1 MKLTEKDI
9 LQGLKDLRLTEQE
22 RALMR
27 SELSAYADLHSMP
40 SVEATPFNSLAFL
53 GNIFAHSRVLVAGTL
68 AFVLVIT
75 GSSATALAA
84 EKAVPGDVLYG
95 VKVLVN
101 EPVAEVFAGAG
112 AGRARHHAKLAVR
125 RVEEAEVLESRGALT
140 SERAVELAERFVQEA
155 EKAETEVAH
164 LESRGDVSA
173 SLAIRTELATDLSLH
188 VEEPATE
195 SVMALAKSA
204 AAPTLVNAAAEPAAV
219 TAGDEKVAFRTL
231 VAARVAS
238 LRERHTAPPA
248 FVVEDEEDDEATADE
263 DRATAQ
269 VQSAKRALLS
279 GSSVGSV
286 IDSAS
291 TTASSSPLEG
301 KRLLKNLLRARQ
313 NSTEGVGGVEAK
325 RKDKVHNIEPSF
337 IIESIENP
345 ARLVPSSAIP
355 GE

>member
-9 LQGLKDLRLTEQE
+9 LQGLKDLRLSTPE

-40 SVEATPFNSLAFL
+40 SVEAAPFNSLAFL

-140 SERAVELAERFVQEA
+140 SERAAELAERFVQEA
-155 EKAETEVAH
+155 EKTEAEVAH

-173 SLAIRTELATDLSLH
+173 SLAIRTELASDLSLH
-188 VEEPATE
+188 VAVPVEDGT
-195 SVMALAKSA
+195 VALAKSA
-204 AAPTLVNAAAEPAAV
+204 AIAPTLMKISVEVADEV
-219 TAGDEKVAFRTL
+219 TVPDEKVAFRTL

-238 LRERHTAPPA
+238 LRERHAAPPA
-248 FVVEDEEDDEATADE
+248 FVVEDEEDGEATADE

-269 VQSAKRALLS
+269 ARSSKRALLS

-286 IDSAS
+286 IDAAS

-313 NSTEGVGGVEAK
+313 NSTEGAGGVDT
-325 RKDKVHNIEPSF
+325 KDKVHSIEPSL
-337 IIESIENP
+337 IIESVENP
-345 ARLVPSSAIP
+345 ARLVPRSSIL

>member
-40 SVEATPFNSLAFL
+40 SVEAIPFNSLAFL

-125 RVEEAEVLESRGALT
+125 RVEEAEVLDARGALT
-140 SERAVELAERFVQEA
+140 SERAAELAERFVQEA

-173 SLAIRTELATDLSLH
+173 SLAIRTELASDLSLH
-188 VEEPATE
+188 V
-195 SVMALAKSA
+195 
-204 AAPTLVNAAAEPAAV
+204 AV
-219 TAGDEKVAFRTL
+219 PV
-231 VAARVAS
+231 
-238 LRERHTAPPA
+238 
-248 FVVEDEEDDEATADE
+248 
-263 DRATAQ
+263 
-269 VQSAKRALLS
+269 
-279 GSSVGSV
+279 
-286 IDSAS
+286 
-291 TTASSSPLEG
+291 
-301 KRLLKNLLRARQ
+301 
-313 NSTEGVGGVEAK
+313 
-325 RKDKVHNIEPSF
+325 
-337 IIESIENP
+337 
-345 ARLVPSSAIP
+345 
-355 GE
+355 